1 MGELQWYEHDISLQE
16 AMNCIDEN
24 LRASVRNFVAIG
36 FYLKEIR
43 NRKLYQED
51 GCQNFEDFVRKH
63 YDRDKGWASRCI
75 KVNDQLS
82 KDGNSPV
89 LADEYR
95 EYKVSQLVELAY
107 LTEEQRIQAN
117 PEMTVKEI
125 QAIRRPEVEPEEMTL
140 QKESFGKQEEKVAIS
155 QPQGQIREDH
165 VHEQYRLQE
174 RYLYPFAKWLI
185 KNHKE
190 WFLES
195 FQNRVEMVEQ
205 SERELKKYLGASRK
219 GDRAYGFPVTSLT
232 KVYARLYDDRIELT
246 QFEGNEM
253 TEVGTSKWFYL
264 SAAVQAM
271 WNEVALEEA
280 QTLRKRTETEPETAD
295 PEPEADEIEVD
306 TNTCPP
312 GNGSCRRQEWG
323 TSPEQ
328 QKAGHKECV
337 KCWADWKNRQKV
349 LNAAKVQR
357 EEIPLPNENWN
368 LGDLPQVKEKY
379 LKQLAEKLVEKMGN
393 RLIREEIS
401 GIPSDKSIKKSV
413 QTLDEQ
419 EGDGIGLEDCVKAFA
434 CAEIVEFSRED
445 EDLGICS
452 YNRLAN
458 KVRKTLEGWEA
469 QNETVIDA
477 EYTEVEEPEAVQ
489 SEEDS
494 LTDLQIA
501 REELERAQR
510 LLDKCLLDLP
520 DESNINIRRLKTK
533 VDALACYVCELDD
546 IENPPPKPVQPE
558 LPLLKNNDQRASFVD
573 DYETWPLW
581 IETVQ
586 TGERYYRYDLEDGA
600 SMVVKVY
607 HARLFDYTAYGT
619 AYEER
624 FSEGW
629 GKQEYYLLRPGKF
642 FKDCETNRSS
652 LIDKLKEIQK
662 KEKQKQDE

>member
-1 MGELQWYEHDISLQE
+1 MEDEGRIMELESIPNDTENRQEEWYQQLSLDNVK
-16 AMNCIDEN
+16 AFIRSNIAA
-24 LRASVRNFVAIG
+24 ASRSFIAIG
-36 FYLKEIR
+36 YYLKYAR
-43 NRKLYQED
+43 DKKLYEED
-51 GCQNFEDFVRKH
+51 GHASIWEFAREEYGISKST
-63 YDRDKGWASRCI
+63 ASRYMTM
-75 KVNDQLS
+75 NDRFS
-82 KDGNSPV
+82 EGGNSPIVAKEYRGYGKSQLQEMLYLNDEQLEQVTPDTQVKQIREIRQPVREVPYFELPGQLSIDDFPDVMPEPVEYQVQPAANTGSTV
-89 LADEYR
+89 LSVKDFEADE
-95 EYKVSQLVELAY
+95 QG
-107 LTEEQRIQAN
+107 I
-117 PEMTVKEI
+117 
-125 QAIRRPEVEPEEMTL
+125 
-140 QKESFGKQEEKVAIS
+140 AIS
-155 QPQGQIREDH
+155 Q
-165 VHEQYRLQE
+165 QE
-174 RYLYPFAKWLI
+174 K
-185 KNHKE
+185 
-190 WFLES
+190 
-195 FQNRVEMVEQ
+195 
-205 SERELKKYLGASRK
+205 
-219 GDRAYGFPVTSLT
+219 
-232 KVYARLYDDRIELT
+232 
-246 QFEGNEM
+246 
-253 TEVGTSKWFYL
+253 
-264 SAAVQAM
+264 

-280 QTLRKRTETEPETAD
+280 EVLREK
-295 PEPEADEIEVD
+295 PEPESKTIAPASEETVVD

-312 GNGSCRRQEWG
+312 NNNSSCRRQEWG
-323 TSPEQ
+323 TSPEE

-337 KCWADWKNRQKV
+337 KCWEDWKNRQKV

-413 QTLDEQ
+413 QALDEQ

-458 KVRKTLEGWEA
+458 QVRKTLEGWEA

-489 SEEDS
+489 SEEES
-494 LTDLQIA
+494 LTDLMIA

-558 LPLLKNNDQRASFVD
+558 LPLLKNNDQRAAFVD

-581 IETVQ
+581 IETKE
-586 TGERYYRYDLEDGA
+586 TGERYYRYDLEDGT

-607 HARLFDYTAYGT
+607 HAKLFDYKTEGLI
-619 AYEER
+619 YEER
-624 FSEGW
+624 FAEGY
-629 GKQEYYLLRPGKF
+629 GRHEYYLLEPGKF
-642 FKDCETNRSS
+642 FRNCATNRSN
-652 LIDKLKEIQK
+652 LIEKLKEIQK
-662 KEKQKQDE
+662 KETGIGNSCDFVGANKMSI

>member
-1 MGELQWYEHDISLQE
+1 MEDEGRIMELESIPNDTENRQEEWYQQLSLDNVK
-16 AMNCIDEN
+16 AFIRSNIAA
-24 LRASVRNFVAIG
+24 ASRSFIAIG
-36 FYLKEIR
+36 YYLKYAR
-43 NRKLYQED
+43 DKKLYEED
-51 GCQNFEDFVRKH
+51 GHASIWEFAREEYGISKST
-63 YDRDKGWASRCI
+63 ASRYMTM
-75 KVNDQLS
+75 NDRFS
-82 KDGNSPV
+82 EGGNSPIVAKEYRGYGKSQLQEMLYLNDEQLEQVTPDTQVKQIREIRQPVREVPYFELPGQLSIDDFPDVMPEPVEYQVQPAANTGSTV
-89 LADEYR
+89 LSVKDFEADE
-95 EYKVSQLVELAY
+95 QG
-107 LTEEQRIQAN
+107 I
-117 PEMTVKEI
+117 
-125 QAIRRPEVEPEEMTL
+125 
-140 QKESFGKQEEKVAIS
+140 AIS
-155 QPQGQIREDH
+155 Q
-165 VHEQYRLQE
+165 QE
-174 RYLYPFAKWLI
+174 K
-185 KNHKE
+185 
-190 WFLES
+190 
-195 FQNRVEMVEQ
+195 
-205 SERELKKYLGASRK
+205 
-219 GDRAYGFPVTSLT
+219 
-232 KVYARLYDDRIELT
+232 
-246 QFEGNEM
+246 
-253 TEVGTSKWFYL
+253 
-264 SAAVQAM
+264 

-280 QTLRKRTETEPETAD
+280 EVLREK
-295 PEPEADEIEVD
+295 PEPESKTIAPASEETVVD

-312 GNGSCRRQEWG
+312 NNNSSCRRQEWG
-323 TSPEQ
+323 TSPEE

-337 KCWADWKNRQKV
+337 KCWEDWKNRQKV

-458 KVRKTLEGWEA
+458 QVRKTLEGWEA

-489 SEEDS
+489 SEEES
-494 LTDLQIA
+494 LTDLMIA

-558 LPLLKNNDQRASFVD
+558 LPLLKNNDQRAAFVD

-581 IETVQ
+581 IETKE
-586 TGERYYRYDLEDGA
+586 TGERYYRYDLEDGT

-607 HARLFDYTAYGT
+607 HAKLFDYKTEGLI
-619 AYEER
+619 YEER
-624 FSEGW
+624 FAEGY
-629 GKQEYYLLRPGKF
+629 GRHEYYLLEPGKF
-642 FKDCETNRSS
+642 FRNCATNRSN
-652 LIDKLKEIQK
+652 LIEKLKEIQK
-662 KEKQKQDE
+662 KETGIGNSCDFVGANKMKI

>member
-1 MGELQWYEHDISLQE
+1 MEKEGSMMELESIPNDTENRQEEWYQQLSLDNVK
-16 AMNCIDEN
+16 AFIRSNIAA
-24 LRASVRNFVAIG
+24 ASRSFIAIG
-36 FYLKEIR
+36 YYLKYAR
-43 NRKLYQED
+43 DKKLYEED
-51 GCQNFEDFVRKH
+51 GHASIWEFAREEYGISKST
-63 YDRDKGWASRCI
+63 ASRYMTM
-75 KVNDQLS
+75 NDRFS
-82 KDGNSPV
+82 EGGNSPIVAKAYRGYGKSQLQEMLYLNDEQLEQVTPDTQVKQIREIRQPVREVPYFELPGQLSIDDFPDVMPEPVEYQVQPAANTGSTV
-89 LADEYR
+89 LSVKDFEADE
-95 EYKVSQLVELAY
+95 QG
-107 LTEEQRIQAN
+107 I
-117 PEMTVKEI
+117 
-125 QAIRRPEVEPEEMTL
+125 
-140 QKESFGKQEEKVAIS
+140 AIS
-155 QPQGQIREDH
+155 Q
-165 VHEQYRLQE
+165 QE
-174 RYLYPFAKWLI
+174 K
-185 KNHKE
+185 
-190 WFLES
+190 
-195 FQNRVEMVEQ
+195 
-205 SERELKKYLGASRK
+205 
-219 GDRAYGFPVTSLT
+219 
-232 KVYARLYDDRIELT
+232 
-246 QFEGNEM
+246 
-253 TEVGTSKWFYL
+253 
-264 SAAVQAM
+264 

-280 QTLRKRTETEPETAD
+280 EVLREK
-295 PEPEADEIEVD
+295 PEPDSKTIAPASEETVVD

-312 GNGSCRRQEWG
+312 NNNSSCRRQEWG
-323 TSPEQ
+323 TSPEE

-337 KCWADWKNRQKV
+337 KCWEDWKNRQKV

-458 KVRKTLEGWEA
+458 QVRKTLEGWEA

-477 EYTEVEEPEAVQ
+477 KYTEVEEPEAVQ
-489 SEEDS
+489 SEEES

-558 LPLLKNNDQRASFVD
+558 LPLLKNNDQRAAFVD

-581 IETVQ
+581 IETKE
-586 TGERYYRYDLEDGA
+586 TGERYYRYDLEDGT

-607 HARLFDYTAYGT
+607 HAKLFDYKTEGLI
-619 AYEER
+619 YEER
-624 FSEGW
+624 FAEGY
-629 GKQEYYLLRPGKF
+629 GRHEYYLLEPGKF
-642 FKDCETNRSS
+642 FRNCATNRSN
-652 LIDKLKEIQK
+652 LIEKLKEIQK
-662 KEKQKQDE
+662 KETGIGNSCDFVGANKMKI

>member
-1 MGELQWYEHDISLQE
+1 MEKEGSMMELESIPNDTENRQEEWYQQLSLDNVK
-16 AMNCIDEN
+16 AFIRSNIAA
-24 LRASVRNFVAIG
+24 ASRSFIAIG
-36 FYLKEIR
+36 YYLKYAR
-43 NRKLYQED
+43 DKKLYEED
-51 GCQNFEDFVRKH
+51 GHASIWEFAREEYGISKST
-63 YDRDKGWASRCI
+63 ASRYMTM
-75 KVNDQLS
+75 NDRFS
-82 KDGNSPV
+82 EGGNSPIVAKEYRGYGKSQLQEMLYLNDEQLEQVTPDTQVKQIREIRQPVREVPYFELPGQLSIDDFPDVMPEPVEYQVQPAANTGSTV
-89 LADEYR
+89 LSVKDFEADE
-95 EYKVSQLVELAY
+95 QG
-107 LTEEQRIQAN
+107 I
-117 PEMTVKEI
+117 
-125 QAIRRPEVEPEEMTL
+125 
-140 QKESFGKQEEKVAIS
+140 AIS
-155 QPQGQIREDH
+155 Q
-165 VHEQYRLQE
+165 QE
-174 RYLYPFAKWLI
+174 K
-185 KNHKE
+185 
-190 WFLES
+190 
-195 FQNRVEMVEQ
+195 
-205 SERELKKYLGASRK
+205 
-219 GDRAYGFPVTSLT
+219 
-232 KVYARLYDDRIELT
+232 
-246 QFEGNEM
+246 
-253 TEVGTSKWFYL
+253 
-264 SAAVQAM
+264 
-271 WNEVALEEA
+271 WNEVTLEEA
-280 QTLRKRTETEPETAD
+280 EVLREK
-295 PEPEADEIEVD
+295 PEPESKTIAPASEETVVD

-312 GNGSCRRQEWG
+312 NNNSSCRRQEWG
-323 TSPEQ
+323 TSPEE

-337 KCWADWKNRQKV
+337 KCWEDWKNRQKV

-458 KVRKTLEGWEA
+458 QVRKTLEGWEA

-489 SEEDS
+489 SEEES
-494 LTDLQIA
+494 LTDLMIA

-546 IENPPPKPVQPE
+546 IENPVPKLVQPE
-558 LPLLKNNDQRASFVD
+558 LPLLKNNDQRAAFVD

-581 IETVQ
+581 IETKE
-586 TGERYYRYDLEDGA
+586 TGERYYRYDLEDGT

-607 HARLFDYTAYGT
+607 HAKLFDYKTEGLI
-619 AYEER
+619 YEER
-624 FSEGW
+624 FAEGY
-629 GKQEYYLLRPGKF
+629 GRHEYYLLEPGEF
-642 FKDCETNRSS
+642 FRNCETNRSM
-652 LIDKLKEIQK
+652 LIDKLKQIQK
-662 KEKQKQDE
+662 EKKG

>member
-1 MGELQWYEHDISLQE
+1 MEKEGSMMELESIPNDTENRQEEWYQQLSLDNVK
-16 AMNCIDEN
+16 AFIRSNIAA
-24 LRASVRNFVAIG
+24 ASRSFIAIG
-36 FYLKEIR
+36 YYLKYAR
-43 NRKLYQED
+43 DKKLYEED
-51 GCQNFEDFVRKH
+51 GHASIWEFAREEYGISKST
-63 YDRDKGWASRCI
+63 ASRYMTM
-75 KVNDQLS
+75 NDRFS
-82 KDGNSPV
+82 EGGNSPIVAKEYRGYGKSQLQEMLYLNDEQLEQVTPDTQVKQIREIRQPVREVPYFELPGQLSIDDFPDVMPEPVEYQVQPAANTGSTV
-89 LADEYR
+89 LSVKDFEADE
-95 EYKVSQLVELAY
+95 QG
-107 LTEEQRIQAN
+107 I
-117 PEMTVKEI
+117 
-125 QAIRRPEVEPEEMTL
+125 
-140 QKESFGKQEEKVAIS
+140 AIS
-155 QPQGQIREDH
+155 Q
-165 VHEQYRLQE
+165 QE
-174 RYLYPFAKWLI
+174 K
-185 KNHKE
+185 
-190 WFLES
+190 
-195 FQNRVEMVEQ
+195 
-205 SERELKKYLGASRK
+205 
-219 GDRAYGFPVTSLT
+219 
-232 KVYARLYDDRIELT
+232 
-246 QFEGNEM
+246 
-253 TEVGTSKWFYL
+253 
-264 SAAVQAM
+264 
-271 WNEVALEEA
+271 WNEVTLEEA
-280 QTLRKRTETEPETAD
+280 EVLREK
-295 PEPEADEIEVD
+295 PEPESKTIAPASEETVVD

-312 GNGSCRRQEWG
+312 NNNSSCRRQEWG
-323 TSPEQ
+323 TSPEE

-337 KCWADWKNRQKV
+337 KCWEDWKNRQKV

-458 KVRKTLEGWEA
+458 QVRKTLEGWEA

-489 SEEDS
+489 SEEES
-494 LTDLQIA
+494 LTDLMIA

-546 IENPPPKPVQPE
+546 IENPVPKLVQPE
-558 LPLLKNNDQRASFVD
+558 LPLLKNNDQRAAFVD

-581 IETVQ
+581 IETKE
-586 TGERYYRYDLEDGA
+586 TGERYYRYDLEDGT

-607 HARLFDYTAYGT
+607 HAKLFDYKTEGLI
-619 AYEER
+619 YEER
-624 FSEGW
+624 FAEGY
-629 GKQEYYLLRPGKF
+629 GRHEYYLLL
-642 FKDCETNRSS
+642 S
-652 LIDKLKEIQK
+652 LIHI
-662 KEKQKQDE
+662 

>member
-1 MGELQWYEHDISLQE
+1 MEKEGSMMELESIPNDTENRQEEWYQQLSLDNVK
-16 AMNCIDEN
+16 AFIRSNIAA
-24 LRASVRNFVAIG
+24 ASRSFIAIG
-36 FYLKEIR
+36 YYLKYAR
-43 NRKLYQED
+43 DKKLYEED
-51 GCQNFEDFVRKH
+51 GHASIWEFAREEYGISKST
-63 YDRDKGWASRCI
+63 ASRYMTM
-75 KVNDQLS
+75 NDRFS
-82 KDGNSPV
+82 EGGNSPIVAKAYRGYGKSQLQEMLYLNDEQLEQVTPDKQVKQIREIRQPVREVPYFELPGQLSIDDFPDVMPEPVEYQVQPAANTGSTV
-89 LADEYR
+89 LSVKDFEADE
-95 EYKVSQLVELAY
+95 QG
-107 LTEEQRIQAN
+107 I
-117 PEMTVKEI
+117 
-125 QAIRRPEVEPEEMTL
+125 
-140 QKESFGKQEEKVAIS
+140 AIS
-155 QPQGQIREDH
+155 Q
-165 VHEQYRLQE
+165 QE
-174 RYLYPFAKWLI
+174 K
-185 KNHKE
+185 
-190 WFLES
+190 
-195 FQNRVEMVEQ
+195 
-205 SERELKKYLGASRK
+205 
-219 GDRAYGFPVTSLT
+219 
-232 KVYARLYDDRIELT
+232 
-246 QFEGNEM
+246 
-253 TEVGTSKWFYL
+253 
-264 SAAVQAM
+264 

-280 QTLRKRTETEPETAD
+280 EVLREK
-295 PEPEADEIEVD
+295 PEPESKTIAPASEETVVD

-312 GNGSCRRQEWG
+312 NNNSSCRRQEWG
-323 TSPEQ
+323 TSPEE

-337 KCWADWKNRQKV
+337 KCWEDWKNRYKV

-419 EGDGIGLEDCVKAFA
+419 EGDGIGLKDCVKAFA

-458 KVRKTLEGWEA
+458 QVRKTLEGWEA

-642 FKDCETNRSS
+642 FKDCETNRSL

>member
-1 MGELQWYEHDISLQE
+1 MEDEGRIMELESIPNDTENRQEEWYQQLSLDNVK
-16 AMNCIDEN
+16 AFIRSNIAA
-24 LRASVRNFVAIG
+24 ASRSFIAIG
-36 FYLKEIR
+36 YYLKYAR
-43 NRKLYQED
+43 DKKLYEED
-51 GCQNFEDFVRKH
+51 GHASIWEFAREEYGISKST
-63 YDRDKGWASRCI
+63 ASRYMTM
-75 KVNDQLS
+75 NDRYS
-82 KDGNSPV
+82 EGGNSPIVAKAYRGYGKSQLQEMLYLNDEQLEQVTPDTQVKQIREIRQPVREVPYFELPGQLSIDDFPDVMPEPVEYQVQPAANTGSTV
-89 LADEYR
+89 LSVKDFEADE
-95 EYKVSQLVELAY
+95 QG
-107 LTEEQRIQAN
+107 I
-117 PEMTVKEI
+117 
-125 QAIRRPEVEPEEMTL
+125 
-140 QKESFGKQEEKVAIS
+140 AIS
-155 QPQGQIREDH
+155 Q
-165 VHEQYRLQE
+165 QE
-174 RYLYPFAKWLI
+174 K
-185 KNHKE
+185 
-190 WFLES
+190 
-195 FQNRVEMVEQ
+195 
-205 SERELKKYLGASRK
+205 
-219 GDRAYGFPVTSLT
+219 
-232 KVYARLYDDRIELT
+232 
-246 QFEGNEM
+246 
-253 TEVGTSKWFYL
+253 
-264 SAAVQAM
+264 
-271 WNEVALEEA
+271 WNEVAQEEA
-280 QTLRKRTETEPETAD
+280 EDLREK
-295 PEPEADEIEVD
+295 PEPESKTIAPASEETVVD

-312 GNGSCRRQEWG
+312 NNNSSCRRQEWG
-323 TSPEQ
+323 TSPEE

-337 KCWADWKNRQKV
+337 KCWEDWKNRYKV

-419 EGDGIGLEDCVKAFA
+419 EGDGIGLKDCVKAFA

-458 KVRKTLEGWEA
+458 QVRKTLEGWEA

-642 FKDCETNRSS
+642 FKDCETNRSL

>member
-1 MGELQWYEHDISLQE
+1 MEDEGRIMELESIPNDTENRQEEWYQQLSLDNVK
-16 AMNCIDEN
+16 AFIRSNIAA
-24 LRASVRNFVAIG
+24 ASRSFIAIG
-36 FYLKEIR
+36 YYLKYAR
-43 NRKLYQED
+43 DKKLYEED
-51 GCQNFEDFVRKH
+51 GHASIWEFAREEYGISKST
-63 YDRDKGWASRCI
+63 ASRYMTM
-75 KVNDQLS
+75 NDRFS
-82 KDGNSPV
+82 EGGNSPIVAKEYRGYGKSQLQEMLYLNDEQLEQVTPDTQVKQIREIRQPVREVPYFELPGQLSIDDFPDVMPEPVEYQVQPAANTGSTV
-89 LADEYR
+89 LSVKDFEADE
-95 EYKVSQLVELAY
+95 QG
-107 LTEEQRIQAN
+107 I
-117 PEMTVKEI
+117 
-125 QAIRRPEVEPEEMTL
+125 
-140 QKESFGKQEEKVAIS
+140 AIS
-155 QPQGQIREDH
+155 Q
-165 VHEQYRLQE
+165 QE
-174 RYLYPFAKWLI
+174 K
-185 KNHKE
+185 
-190 WFLES
+190 
-195 FQNRVEMVEQ
+195 
-205 SERELKKYLGASRK
+205 
-219 GDRAYGFPVTSLT
+219 
-232 KVYARLYDDRIELT
+232 
-246 QFEGNEM
+246 
-253 TEVGTSKWFYL
+253 
-264 SAAVQAM
+264 

-280 QTLRKRTETEPETAD
+280 EVLREK
-295 PEPEADEIEVD
+295 PEPESKTIAPASEETVVD

-312 GNGSCRRQEWG
+312 NNNSSCRRQEWG
-323 TSPEQ
+323 TSPEE

-337 KCWADWKNRQKV
+337 KCWEDWKNRQKV

-458 KVRKTLEGWEA
+458 QVRKTLEGWEA

-489 SEEDS
+489 SEEES
-494 LTDLQIA
+494 LTDLMIA

-558 LPLLKNNDQRASFVD
+558 LPLLKNNDQRAAFVD

-581 IETVQ
+581 IETKE
-586 TGERYYRYDLEDGA
+586 TGERYYRYDLEDGT

-607 HARLFDYTAYGT
+607 HAKLFDYKTEGLI
-619 AYEER
+619 YEER
-624 FSEGW
+624 FAEGY
-629 GKQEYYLLRPGKF
+629 GRHEYYLLEPGKF
-642 FKDCETNRSS
+642 FRNCATNRSN
-652 LIDKLKEIQK
+652 LIEKLKEIQK
-662 KEKQKQDE
+662 KETGIGNSCDFVGANKMSI

>member
-1 MGELQWYEHDISLQE
+1 MEDEGRIMELESIPNDTENRQEEWYQQLSLDNVK
-16 AMNCIDEN
+16 AFIRSNIAA
-24 LRASVRNFVAIG
+24 ASRSFIAIG
-36 FYLKEIR
+36 YYLKYAR
-43 NRKLYQED
+43 DKKLYEED
-51 GCQNFEDFVRKH
+51 GHASIWEFAREEYGISKST
-63 YDRDKGWASRCI
+63 ASRYMTM
-75 KVNDQLS
+75 NDRFS
-82 KDGNSPV
+82 EGGNSPIVAKAYRGYGKSQLQEMLYLNDEQLEQVTPDTQVKQIREIRQPVREVPYFELPGQLSIDDFPDVMPEPVEYQVQPAANTGSTV
-89 LADEYR
+89 LSVKDFEADE
-95 EYKVSQLVELAY
+95 QG
-107 LTEEQRIQAN
+107 I
-117 PEMTVKEI
+117 
-125 QAIRRPEVEPEEMTL
+125 
-140 QKESFGKQEEKVAIS
+140 AIS
-155 QPQGQIREDH
+155 Q
-165 VHEQYRLQE
+165 QE
-174 RYLYPFAKWLI
+174 K
-185 KNHKE
+185 
-190 WFLES
+190 
-195 FQNRVEMVEQ
+195 
-205 SERELKKYLGASRK
+205 
-219 GDRAYGFPVTSLT
+219 
-232 KVYARLYDDRIELT
+232 
-246 QFEGNEM
+246 
-253 TEVGTSKWFYL
+253 
-264 SAAVQAM
+264 
-271 WNEVALEEA
+271 WNEVAQEEA
-280 QTLRKRTETEPETAD
+280 EDLREK
-295 PEPEADEIEVD
+295 PEPESKTIAPASEETVVD

-312 GNGSCRRQEWG
+312 NNNSNCRRQEWG
-323 TSPEQ
+323 TSPEE

-337 KCWADWKNRQKV
+337 KCWEDWKNRYKV

-419 EGDGIGLEDCVKAFA
+419 EGDGIGLKDCVKAFA

-458 KVRKTLEGWEA
+458 QVRKTLEGWEA

-642 FKDCETNRSS
+642 FKDCETNRSL

>member
-1 MGELQWYEHDISLQE
+1 MEDEGRIMELESIPNDTENRQEEWYQQLSLDNVK
-16 AMNCIDEN
+16 AFIRSNIAA
-24 LRASVRNFVAIG
+24 ASRSFIAIG
-36 FYLKEIR
+36 YYLKYAR
-43 NRKLYQED
+43 DKKLYEED
-51 GCQNFEDFVRKH
+51 GHASIWEFAREEYGISKST
-63 YDRDKGWASRCI
+63 ASRYMTM
-75 KVNDQLS
+75 NDRFS
-82 KDGNSPV
+82 EGGNSPIVAKEYRGYGKSQLQEMLYLNDEQLEQVTPDTQVKQIREIRQPVREVPYFELPGQLSIDDFPDVMPEPVEYQVQPAANTGSTV
-89 LADEYR
+89 LSVKDFEADE
-95 EYKVSQLVELAY
+95 QG
-107 LTEEQRIQAN
+107 I
-117 PEMTVKEI
+117 
-125 QAIRRPEVEPEEMTL
+125 
-140 QKESFGKQEEKVAIS
+140 AIS
-155 QPQGQIREDH
+155 Q
-165 VHEQYRLQE
+165 QE
-174 RYLYPFAKWLI
+174 K
-185 KNHKE
+185 
-190 WFLES
+190 
-195 FQNRVEMVEQ
+195 
-205 SERELKKYLGASRK
+205 
-219 GDRAYGFPVTSLT
+219 
-232 KVYARLYDDRIELT
+232 
-246 QFEGNEM
+246 
-253 TEVGTSKWFYL
+253 
-264 SAAVQAM
+264 

-280 QTLRKRTETEPETAD
+280 EVLREK
-295 PEPEADEIEVD
+295 PEPESKTIAPASEETVVD

-312 GNGSCRRQEWG
+312 NNNSSCRRQEWG
-323 TSPEQ
+323 TSPEE

-458 KVRKTLEGWEA
+458 QVRKTLEGWEA

-489 SEEDS
+489 SEEES
-494 LTDLQIA
+494 LTDLMIA

-546 IENPPPKPVQPE
+546 IENPAPKLVLPE
-558 LPLLKNNDQRASFVD
+558 LPLLKNNDQRAAFVD

-581 IETVQ
+581 IETKE
-586 TGERYYRYDLEDGA
+586 TGERYYRYDLEDGT

-607 HARLFDYTAYGT
+607 HAKLFDYKTEGLI
-619 AYEER
+619 YEER
-624 FSEGW
+624 FAEGY
-629 GKQEYYLLRPGKF
+629 GRHEYYLLEPGKF
-642 FKDCETNRSS
+642 FRNCATNRSN
-652 LIDKLKEIQK
+652 LIEKLKEIQK
-662 KEKQKQDE
+662 KKTGIGNSCDFVGANKMKI

>member
-1 MGELQWYEHDISLQE
+1 MEDEGRIMELESIPNDTENRQEEWYQQLSLDNVK
-16 AMNCIDEN
+16 AFIRSNIAA
-24 LRASVRNFVAIG
+24 ASRSFIAIG
-36 FYLKEIR
+36 YYLKYAR
-43 NRKLYQED
+43 DKKLYEED
-51 GCQNFEDFVRKH
+51 GHASIWEFAREEYGISKST
-63 YDRDKGWASRCI
+63 ASRYMTM
-75 KVNDQLS
+75 NDRFS
-82 KDGNSPV
+82 EGGNSPIVAKAYRGYGKSQLQEMLYLNDEQLEQVTPDTQVKQIREIRQPVREVPYFELPGQLSIDDFPDVMPEPVEYQVQPAANTGSTV
-89 LADEYR
+89 LSVKDFEADE
-95 EYKVSQLVELAY
+95 QG
-107 LTEEQRIQAN
+107 I
-117 PEMTVKEI
+117 
-125 QAIRRPEVEPEEMTL
+125 
-140 QKESFGKQEEKVAIS
+140 AIS
-155 QPQGQIREDH
+155 Q
-165 VHEQYRLQE
+165 QE
-174 RYLYPFAKWLI
+174 K
-185 KNHKE
+185 
-190 WFLES
+190 
-195 FQNRVEMVEQ
+195 
-205 SERELKKYLGASRK
+205 
-219 GDRAYGFPVTSLT
+219 
-232 KVYARLYDDRIELT
+232 
-246 QFEGNEM
+246 
-253 TEVGTSKWFYL
+253 
-264 SAAVQAM
+264 
-271 WNEVALEEA
+271 WNEVAQEEA
-280 QTLRKRTETEPETAD
+280 EDLREK
-295 PEPEADEIEVD
+295 PEPESKTIAPASEETVVD

-312 GNGSCRRQEWG
+312 NNNSSCRRQEWG
-323 TSPEQ
+323 TSPEE

-337 KCWADWKNRQKV
+337 KCWEDWKNRYKV

-419 EGDGIGLEDCVKAFA
+419 EGDGIGLKDCVKAFA

-458 KVRKTLEGWEA
+458 QVRKTLEGWEA

-642 FKDCETNRSS
+642 FKDCETNRSL

>member
-1 MGELQWYEHDISLQE
+1 MEDEGRIMELESIPNDTENRQEEWYQQLSLDNVK
-16 AMNCIDEN
+16 AFIRSNIAA
-24 LRASVRNFVAIG
+24 ASRSFIAIG
-36 FYLKEIR
+36 YYLKYAR
-43 NRKLYQED
+43 DKKLYEED
-51 GCQNFEDFVRKH
+51 GHASIWEFAREEYEISKST
-63 YDRDKGWASRCI
+63 ASRYMTM
-75 KVNDQLS
+75 NDRFS
-82 KDGNSPV
+82 EGGNSPIVAKAYRGYGKSQLQEMLYLNDEQLEQVTPDTQVKQIREIRQPVREVPYFELPGQLSIDDFPDVMPEPVEYQVQPAANTGSTV
-89 LADEYR
+89 LSVKDFEADE
-95 EYKVSQLVELAY
+95 QG
-107 LTEEQRIQAN
+107 I
-117 PEMTVKEI
+117 
-125 QAIRRPEVEPEEMTL
+125 
-140 QKESFGKQEEKVAIS
+140 AIS
-155 QPQGQIREDH
+155 Q
-165 VHEQYRLQE
+165 QE
-174 RYLYPFAKWLI
+174 K
-185 KNHKE
+185 
-190 WFLES
+190 
-195 FQNRVEMVEQ
+195 
-205 SERELKKYLGASRK
+205 
-219 GDRAYGFPVTSLT
+219 
-232 KVYARLYDDRIELT
+232 
-246 QFEGNEM
+246 
-253 TEVGTSKWFYL
+253 
-264 SAAVQAM
+264 
-271 WNEVALEEA
+271 WNEVAQEEA
-280 QTLRKRTETEPETAD
+280 EDLREK
-295 PEPEADEIEVD
+295 PEPESKTIAPASEETVVD

-312 GNGSCRRQEWG
+312 NNNSSCRRQEWG
-323 TSPEQ
+323 TSPEE

-337 KCWADWKNRQKV
+337 KCWEDWKNRYKV

-419 EGDGIGLEDCVKAFA
+419 EGDGIGLKDCVKAFA

-458 KVRKTLEGWEA
+458 QVRKTLEGWEA

-642 FKDCETNRSS
+642 FKDCETNRSL

>member
-1 MGELQWYEHDISLQE
+1 MEDEGRIMELESIPNDTENRQEEWYQQLSLDNVK
-16 AMNCIDEN
+16 AFIRSNIAA
-24 LRASVRNFVAIG
+24 ASRSFIAIG
-36 FYLKEIR
+36 YYLKYAR
-43 NRKLYQED
+43 DKKLYEED
-51 GCQNFEDFVRKH
+51 GHASIWEFAREEYGISKST
-63 YDRDKGWASRCI
+63 ASRYMTM
-75 KVNDQLS
+75 NDRFS
-82 KDGNSPV
+82 EGGNSPIVAKAYRGYGKSQLQEMLYLNDEQLEQVTPDTQVKQIREIRQPVREVPYFELPGQLSIDDFPDVMPEPVEYQVQPAANTGSTV
-89 LADEYR
+89 LSVKDFEADE
-95 EYKVSQLVELAY
+95 QG
-107 LTEEQRIQAN
+107 I
-117 PEMTVKEI
+117 
-125 QAIRRPEVEPEEMTL
+125 
-140 QKESFGKQEEKVAIS
+140 AIS
-155 QPQGQIREDH
+155 Q
-165 VHEQYRLQE
+165 QE
-174 RYLYPFAKWLI
+174 K
-185 KNHKE
+185 
-190 WFLES
+190 
-195 FQNRVEMVEQ
+195 
-205 SERELKKYLGASRK
+205 
-219 GDRAYGFPVTSLT
+219 
-232 KVYARLYDDRIELT
+232 
-246 QFEGNEM
+246 
-253 TEVGTSKWFYL
+253 
-264 SAAVQAM
+264 
-271 WNEVALEEA
+271 WNEVAQEEA
-280 QTLRKRTETEPETAD
+280 EDLREK
-295 PEPEADEIEVD
+295 PEPESKTIAPASEETVVD

-312 GNGSCRRQEWG
+312 NNNSSCRRQEWG
-323 TSPEQ
+323 TSPEE

-337 KCWADWKNRQKV
+337 KCWEDWKNRQKV

-419 EGDGIGLEDCVKAFA
+419 EGDGIGLKDCVKAFA

-458 KVRKTLEGWEA
+458 QVRKTLEGWEA

>member
-1 MGELQWYEHDISLQE
+1 MEDEGRIMELESIPNDTENRQEEWYQQLSLDNVK
-16 AMNCIDEN
+16 AFIRSNIAA
-24 LRASVRNFVAIG
+24 ASRSFIAIG
-36 FYLKEIR
+36 YYLKYAR
-43 NRKLYQED
+43 DKKLYEED
-51 GCQNFEDFVRKH
+51 GHASIWEFAREEYGISKST
-63 YDRDKGWASRCI
+63 ASRYMTM
-75 KVNDQLS
+75 NDRFS
-82 KDGNSPV
+82 EGGNSPIVAKEYRGYGKSQLQEMLYLNDEQLEQVTPDTQVKQIREIRQPVREVPYFELPGQLSIDDFPDVMPEPVEYQVQPAANTGSTV
-89 LADEYR
+89 LSVKDFEADE
-95 EYKVSQLVELAY
+95 QG
-107 LTEEQRIQAN
+107 I
-117 PEMTVKEI
+117 
-125 QAIRRPEVEPEEMTL
+125 
-140 QKESFGKQEEKVAIS
+140 AIS
-155 QPQGQIREDH
+155 Q
-165 VHEQYRLQE
+165 QE
-174 RYLYPFAKWLI
+174 K
-185 KNHKE
+185 
-190 WFLES
+190 
-195 FQNRVEMVEQ
+195 
-205 SERELKKYLGASRK
+205 
-219 GDRAYGFPVTSLT
+219 
-232 KVYARLYDDRIELT
+232 
-246 QFEGNEM
+246 
-253 TEVGTSKWFYL
+253 
-264 SAAVQAM
+264 
-271 WNEVALEEA
+271 WNEVAQEEA
-280 QTLRKRTETEPETAD
+280 EDLREK
-295 PEPEADEIEVD
+295 PEPESKTIAPASEETVVD

-312 GNGSCRRQEWG
+312 NNNSSCRRQEWG
-323 TSPEQ
+323 TSPEE

-337 KCWADWKNRQKV
+337 KCWEDWKNRQKV

-419 EGDGIGLEDCVKAFA
+419 EGDGIGLKDCVKAFA

-458 KVRKTLEGWEA
+458 QVRKTLEGWEA

-477 EYTEVEEPEAVQ
+477 EYTEVEEPEAIQ

>member
-1 MGELQWYEHDISLQE
+1 MEDEGRIMELESIPNDTENRQEEWYQQLSLDNVK
-16 AMNCIDEN
+16 AFIRSNIAA
-24 LRASVRNFVAIG
+24 ASRSFIAIG
-36 FYLKEIR
+36 YYLKYAR
-43 NRKLYQED
+43 DKKLYEED
-51 GCQNFEDFVRKH
+51 GHASIWEFAREEYGISKST
-63 YDRDKGWASRCI
+63 ASRYMTM
-75 KVNDQLS
+75 NDRFS
-82 KDGNSPV
+82 EGGNSPIVAKEYRGYGKSQLQEMLYLNDEQLEQVTPDTQVKQIREIRQPVREVPYFELPGQLSIDDFPDVMPEPVEYQVQPAANTGSTV
-89 LADEYR
+89 LSVKDFEADE
-95 EYKVSQLVELAY
+95 QG
-107 LTEEQRIQAN
+107 I
-117 PEMTVKEI
+117 
-125 QAIRRPEVEPEEMTL
+125 
-140 QKESFGKQEEKVAIS
+140 AIS
-155 QPQGQIREDH
+155 Q
-165 VHEQYRLQE
+165 QE
-174 RYLYPFAKWLI
+174 K
-185 KNHKE
+185 
-190 WFLES
+190 
-195 FQNRVEMVEQ
+195 
-205 SERELKKYLGASRK
+205 
-219 GDRAYGFPVTSLT
+219 
-232 KVYARLYDDRIELT
+232 
-246 QFEGNEM
+246 
-253 TEVGTSKWFYL
+253 
-264 SAAVQAM
+264 

-280 QTLRKRTETEPETAD
+280 EVLREK
-295 PEPEADEIEVD
+295 PEPESKTIAPASEETVVD

-312 GNGSCRRQEWG
+312 NNNSSCRRQEWG
-323 TSPEQ
+323 TSPEE

-337 KCWADWKNRQKV
+337 KCWEDWKNRQKV

-458 KVRKTLEGWEA
+458 QVRKTLEGWEA

-489 SEEDS
+489 SEEES
-494 LTDLQIA
+494 LTDLMIA

-558 LPLLKNNDQRASFVD
+558 LPLLKNNDQRAAFVD

-581 IETVQ
+581 IETKE
-586 TGERYYRYDLEDGA
+586 TGERYYRYDLEDGT

-607 HARLFDYTAYGT
+607 HAKLFDYKTEGLI
-619 AYEER
+619 YEER
-624 FSEGW
+624 FAEGY
-629 GKQEYYLLRPGKF
+629 GRHEYYLLEPGKF
-642 FKDCETNRSS
+642 FRNCATNRSN
-652 LIDKLKEIQK
+652 LIEKLKEIQK
-662 KEKQKQDE
+662 KETGIGNSCDFVRANKMKI

>member
-1 MGELQWYEHDISLQE
+1 MEDEGRIMELESIPNDTENRQEEWYQQLSLDNVK
-16 AMNCIDEN
+16 AFIRSNIAA
-24 LRASVRNFVAIG
+24 ASRSFIAIG
-36 FYLKEIR
+36 YYLKYAR
-43 NRKLYQED
+43 DKKLYEED
-51 GCQNFEDFVRKH
+51 GHASIWEFAREEYGISKST
-63 YDRDKGWASRCI
+63 ASRYMTM
-75 KVNDQLS
+75 NDRFS
-82 KDGNSPV
+82 EGGNSPIVAKEYRGYGKSQLQEMLYLNDEQLEQVTPDTQVKQIREIRQPVREVPYFELPGQLSIDDFPDVMPEPVEYQVQPAANTGSTV
-89 LADEYR
+89 LSVKDFEADE
-95 EYKVSQLVELAY
+95 QG
-107 LTEEQRIQAN
+107 I
-117 PEMTVKEI
+117 
-125 QAIRRPEVEPEEMTL
+125 
-140 QKESFGKQEEKVAIS
+140 AIS
-155 QPQGQIREDH
+155 Q
-165 VHEQYRLQE
+165 QE
-174 RYLYPFAKWLI
+174 K
-185 KNHKE
+185 
-190 WFLES
+190 
-195 FQNRVEMVEQ
+195 
-205 SERELKKYLGASRK
+205 
-219 GDRAYGFPVTSLT
+219 
-232 KVYARLYDDRIELT
+232 
-246 QFEGNEM
+246 
-253 TEVGTSKWFYL
+253 
-264 SAAVQAM
+264 

-280 QTLRKRTETEPETAD
+280 EVLREK
-295 PEPEADEIEVD
+295 PEPDSKTIAPASEETVVD

-312 GNGSCRRQEWG
+312 NNNSSCRRQEWG
-323 TSPEQ
+323 TSPEE

-337 KCWADWKNRQKV
+337 KCWEDWKNRQKV

-458 KVRKTLEGWEA
+458 QVRKTLEGWEA

-489 SEEDS
+489 SEEES

-558 LPLLKNNDQRASFVD
+558 LPLLKNNDQRAAFVD

-581 IETVQ
+581 IETKE
-586 TGERYYRYDLEDGA
+586 TGERYYRYDLEDGT

-607 HARLFDYTAYGT
+607 HAKLFDYKTEGLI
-619 AYEER
+619 YEER
-624 FSEGW
+624 FAEGY
-629 GKQEYYLLRPGKF
+629 GRHEYYLLEPGKF
-642 FKDCETNRSS
+642 FRNCATNRSN
-652 LIDKLKEIQK
+652 LIEKLKEIQK
-662 KEKQKQDE
+662 KETGIGNSCDFVGANKMKI

>member
-1 MGELQWYEHDISLQE
+1 MGKLQWYEHDISLHE

-107 LTEEQRIQAN
+107 LTEEQRELVS
-117 PEMTVKEI
+117 PDMTVKEI
-125 QAIRRPEVEPEEMTL
+125 QAIRRPEPEVVTL
-140 QKESFGKQEEKVAIS
+140 QPELEEGATAVTDEELERKRQAEWRIRCEVLGQMCDSICRMRSFTLENSRYSMAAIRELSDYDRSFGFGDDGCGRSRYVAECKNRQYHVKELWDNGRWTFQAGEVEQQIWNFNARDWVNEHQGKRQEKESSPKLPEKVATVAIPDS
-155 QPQGQIREDH
+155 P
-165 VHEQYRLQE
+165 
-174 RYLYPFAKWLI
+174 
-185 KNHKE
+185 
-190 WFLES
+190 
-195 FQNRVEMVEQ
+195 VE
-205 SERELKKYLGASRK
+205 EL
-219 GDRAYGFPVTSLT
+219 V
-232 KVYARLYDDRIELT
+232 
-246 QFEGNEM
+246 
-253 TEVGTSKWFYL
+253 
-264 SAAVQAM
+264 
-271 WNEVALEEA
+271 
-280 QTLRKRTETEPETAD
+280 
-295 PEPEADEIEVD
+295 VD

-312 GNGSCRRQEWG
+312 NNNSSCRRQEWG
-323 TSPEQ
+323 TSPEE

-337 KCWADWKNRQKV
+337 KCWEDWKNRQKV

-489 SEEDS
+489 SEEES
-494 LTDLQIA
+494 LTDLMIA

-573 DYETWPLW
+573 AYETWPLW

-642 FKDCETNRSS
+642 FKDCETNRSL

>member
-1 MGELQWYEHDISLQE
+1 MEDEGRIMELESIPNDTENRQEEWYQQLSLDNVK
-16 AMNCIDEN
+16 AFIRSNIAA
-24 LRASVRNFVAIG
+24 ASRSFIAIG
-36 FYLKEIR
+36 YYLKYAR
-43 NRKLYQED
+43 DKKLYEED
-51 GCQNFEDFVRKH
+51 GHASIWEFAREEYGISKST
-63 YDRDKGWASRCI
+63 ASRYMTM
-75 KVNDQLS
+75 NDRFS
-82 KDGNSPV
+82 EGGNSPIVAKAYRGYGKSQLQEMLYLNDEQLEQVTPDTQVKQIREIRQPVREVPYFELPGQLSIDDFPDVMPEPVEYQVQPAANTGSTV
-89 LADEYR
+89 LSVKDFEADE
-95 EYKVSQLVELAY
+95 QG
-107 LTEEQRIQAN
+107 I
-117 PEMTVKEI
+117 
-125 QAIRRPEVEPEEMTL
+125 
-140 QKESFGKQEEKVAIS
+140 AIS
-155 QPQGQIREDH
+155 Q
-165 VHEQYRLQE
+165 QE
-174 RYLYPFAKWLI
+174 K
-185 KNHKE
+185 
-190 WFLES
+190 
-195 FQNRVEMVEQ
+195 
-205 SERELKKYLGASRK
+205 
-219 GDRAYGFPVTSLT
+219 
-232 KVYARLYDDRIELT
+232 
-246 QFEGNEM
+246 
-253 TEVGTSKWFYL
+253 
-264 SAAVQAM
+264 
-271 WNEVALEEA
+271 WNEVAQEEA
-280 QTLRKRTETEPETAD
+280 EDLREK
-295 PEPEADEIEVD
+295 PEPESKTIAPASEETVVD

-312 GNGSCRRQEWG
+312 NNNSSCRRQEWG
-323 TSPEQ
+323 TSPEE

-337 KCWADWKNRQKV
+337 KCWEDWKNRYKV

-419 EGDGIGLEDCVKAFA
+419 EGDGIGLKDCVKAFA

-458 KVRKTLEGWEA
+458 QVRKTLEGWEA

-558 LPLLKNNDQRASFVD
+558 LPL
-573 DYETWPLW
+573 
-581 IETVQ
+581 
-586 TGERYYRYDLEDGA
+586 
-600 SMVVKVY
+600 
-607 HARLFDYTAYGT
+607 
-619 AYEER
+619 
-624 FSEGW
+624 
-629 GKQEYYLLRPGKF
+629 
-642 FKDCETNRSS
+642 
-652 LIDKLKEIQK
+652 
-662 KEKQKQDE
+662 

>member
-1 MGELQWYEHDISLQE
+1 MEDEGRIMELESIPNDTKNRQEEWYQQLSLDNVK
-16 AMNCIDEN
+16 AFIRSNIAA
-24 LRASVRNFVAIG
+24 ASRSFIAIG
-36 FYLKEIR
+36 YYLKYAR
-43 NRKLYQED
+43 DKKLYEED
-51 GCQNFEDFVRKH
+51 GHASIWEFAREEYGISKST
-63 YDRDKGWASRCI
+63 ASRYMTM
-75 KVNDQLS
+75 NDRFS
-82 KDGNSPV
+82 EGGNSPIVAKEYRGYGKSQLQEMLYLNDEQLEQVTPDTQVKQIREIRQPVREVPYFELPGQLSIDDFPDVMPESVEYQVQPAANTGSTV
-89 LADEYR
+89 LSVKDFEADE
-95 EYKVSQLVELAY
+95 QG
-107 LTEEQRIQAN
+107 I
-117 PEMTVKEI
+117 
-125 QAIRRPEVEPEEMTL
+125 
-140 QKESFGKQEEKVAIS
+140 AIS
-155 QPQGQIREDH
+155 Q
-165 VHEQYRLQE
+165 QE
-174 RYLYPFAKWLI
+174 K
-185 KNHKE
+185 
-190 WFLES
+190 
-195 FQNRVEMVEQ
+195 
-205 SERELKKYLGASRK
+205 
-219 GDRAYGFPVTSLT
+219 
-232 KVYARLYDDRIELT
+232 
-246 QFEGNEM
+246 
-253 TEVGTSKWFYL
+253 
-264 SAAVQAM
+264 

-280 QTLRKRTETEPETAD
+280 EVLREK
-295 PEPEADEIEVD
+295 PEPESKTIAPASEETVVD

-312 GNGSCRRQEWG
+312 NNNSSCRRQEWG
-323 TSPEQ
+323 TSPEE

-337 KCWADWKNRQKV
+337 KCWEDWKNRQKV

-477 EYTEVEEPEAVQ
+477 EYTEIEEPEAVQ

-642 FKDCETNRSS
+642 FKDCETNRSL

>member
-1 MGELQWYEHDISLQE
+1 M
-16 AMNCIDEN
+16 
-24 LRASVRNFVAIG
+24 
-36 FYLKEIR
+36 
-43 NRKLYQED
+43 
-51 GCQNFEDFVRKH
+51 
-63 YDRDKGWASRCI
+63 
-75 KVNDQLS
+75 
-82 KDGNSPV
+82 
-89 LADEYR
+89 
-95 EYKVSQLVELAY
+95 
-107 LTEEQRIQAN
+107 
-117 PEMTVKEI
+117 
-125 QAIRRPEVEPEEMTL
+125 
-140 QKESFGKQEEKVAIS
+140 
-155 QPQGQIREDH
+155 
-165 VHEQYRLQE
+165 
-174 RYLYPFAKWLI
+174 
-185 KNHKE
+185 
-190 WFLES
+190 
-195 FQNRVEMVEQ
+195 
-205 SERELKKYLGASRK
+205 
-219 GDRAYGFPVTSLT
+219 
-232 KVYARLYDDRIELT
+232 
-246 QFEGNEM
+246 
-253 TEVGTSKWFYL
+253 
-264 SAAVQAM
+264 
-271 WNEVALEEA
+271 
-280 QTLRKRTETEPETAD
+280 
-295 PEPEADEIEVD
+295 
-306 TNTCPP
+306 
-312 GNGSCRRQEWG
+312 
-323 TSPEQ
+323 
-328 QKAGHKECV
+328 
-337 KCWADWKNRQKV
+337 KCWEDWKNRYKV

-419 EGDGIGLEDCVKAFA
+419 EGDGIGLKDCVKAFA

-458 KVRKTLEGWEA
+458 QVRKTLEGWEA

-642 FKDCETNRSS
+642 FKDCETNRSL

>member
-1 MGELQWYEHDISLQE
+1 MEKEGSMMELESIPNDTENRQEEWYQQLSLDNVK
-16 AMNCIDEN
+16 AFIRSNIAA
-24 LRASVRNFVAIG
+24 ASRSFIAIG
-36 FYLKEIR
+36 YYLKYAR
-43 NRKLYQED
+43 DKKLYEED
-51 GCQNFEDFVRKH
+51 GHASIWELAREEYGISKST
-63 YDRDKGWASRCI
+63 ASRYMTM
-75 KVNDQLS
+75 NDRFS
-82 KDGNSPV
+82 EGGNSPIVAKEYRGYGKSQLQEMLYLNDEQLEQVTPDTQVKQIREIRQPVREVPYFELPGQLSIDDFPDVMPEPVEYQVQPAANTGSTV
-89 LADEYR
+89 LSVKDFEADE
-95 EYKVSQLVELAY
+95 QG
-107 LTEEQRIQAN
+107 I
-117 PEMTVKEI
+117 
-125 QAIRRPEVEPEEMTL
+125 
-140 QKESFGKQEEKVAIS
+140 AIS
-155 QPQGQIREDH
+155 Q
-165 VHEQYRLQE
+165 QE
-174 RYLYPFAKWLI
+174 K
-185 KNHKE
+185 
-190 WFLES
+190 
-195 FQNRVEMVEQ
+195 
-205 SERELKKYLGASRK
+205 
-219 GDRAYGFPVTSLT
+219 
-232 KVYARLYDDRIELT
+232 
-246 QFEGNEM
+246 
-253 TEVGTSKWFYL
+253 
-264 SAAVQAM
+264 
-271 WNEVALEEA
+271 WNEVTLEEA
-280 QTLRKRTETEPETAD
+280 EVLREK
-295 PEPEADEIEVD
+295 PEPESKTIAPASEETVVD

-312 GNGSCRRQEWG
+312 NNNSSCRRQEWG
-323 TSPEQ
+323 TSPEE

-337 KCWADWKNRQKV
+337 KCWEDWKNRQKV

-458 KVRKTLEGWEA
+458 QVRKTLEGWEA

-489 SEEDS
+489 SEEES
-494 LTDLQIA
+494 LTDLMIA

-546 IENPPPKPVQPE
+546 IENPVPKLVQPE
-558 LPLLKNNDQRASFVD
+558 LPLLKNNDQRAAFVD

-581 IETVQ
+581 IETKE
-586 TGERYYRYDLEDGA
+586 TGERYYRYDLEDGT

-607 HARLFDYTAYGT
+607 HAKLFDYKTEGLI
-619 AYEER
+619 YEER
-624 FSEGW
+624 FAEGY
-629 GKQEYYLLRPGKF
+629 GRHEYYLLEPGEF
-642 FKDCETNRSS
+642 FRNCETNRSM
-652 LIDKLKEIQK
+652 LIDKLKQIQK
-662 KEKQKQDE
+662 EKKG

>member
-1 MGELQWYEHDISLQE
+1 MEDEGRIMELESIPNDTENRQEEWYQQLSLDNVK
-16 AMNCIDEN
+16 AFIRSNIAA
-24 LRASVRNFVAIG
+24 ASRSFIAIG
-36 FYLKEIR
+36 YYLKYAR
-43 NRKLYQED
+43 DKKLYEED
-51 GCQNFEDFVRKH
+51 GHASIWEFAREEYGISKST
-63 YDRDKGWASRCI
+63 ASRYMTM
-75 KVNDQLS
+75 NDRFS
-82 KDGNSPV
+82 EGGNSPIVAKEYRGYGKSQLQEMLYLNDEQLEQVTPDTQVKQIREIRQPVREVPYFELPGQLSIDDFPDVMPEPVEYQVQPAANTGSTV
-89 LADEYR
+89 LSVKDFEADE
-95 EYKVSQLVELAY
+95 QG
-107 LTEEQRIQAN
+107 I
-117 PEMTVKEI
+117 
-125 QAIRRPEVEPEEMTL
+125 
-140 QKESFGKQEEKVAIS
+140 AIS
-155 QPQGQIREDH
+155 Q
-165 VHEQYRLQE
+165 QE
-174 RYLYPFAKWLI
+174 K
-185 KNHKE
+185 
-190 WFLES
+190 
-195 FQNRVEMVEQ
+195 
-205 SERELKKYLGASRK
+205 
-219 GDRAYGFPVTSLT
+219 
-232 KVYARLYDDRIELT
+232 
-246 QFEGNEM
+246 
-253 TEVGTSKWFYL
+253 
-264 SAAVQAM
+264 

-280 QTLRKRTETEPETAD
+280 EVLREK
-295 PEPEADEIEVD
+295 PEPESKTIAPASEETVVD

-312 GNGSCRRQEWG
+312 NNNSSCRRQEWG
-323 TSPEQ
+323 TSPEE

-337 KCWADWKNRQKV
+337 KCWEDWKNRQKV

-458 KVRKTLEGWEA
+458 QVRKTLEGWEA

-489 SEEDS
+489 SEEES
-494 LTDLQIA
+494 LTDLMIA

-558 LPLLKNNDQRASFVD
+558 LPLLKNNDQRAAFVD

-581 IETVQ
+581 IETKE
-586 TGERYYRYDLEDGA
+586 TGERYYRYDLEDGT

-607 HARLFDYTAYGT
+607 HAKLFDYKTEGLI
-619 AYEER
+619 YEER
-624 FSEGW
+624 FAEGY
-629 GKQEYYLLRPGKF
+629 GRHEYYLLEPGKF
-642 FKDCETNRSS
+642 FRNCATNRSN
-652 LIDKLKEIQK
+652 LIEKLKEIQK
-662 KEKQKQDE
+662 KETGIGNSCDFVGANKMSIW